1 VKQIAVKEES
11 ISGLHL
17 NVDVLEG
24 LPRHLQSFIVRSGLS
39 SNLKF
44 DHLLTTQPQK
54 QLNKVS

>member
-17 NVDVLEG
+17 NVNVLED

-39 SNLKF
+39 SNLGF

-54 QLNKVS
+54 QLN